1 MWNKGNKKGCGLG
14 DEIVSYMYDE
24 LAGADR
30 ERFESHLIGCTACT
44 DEFAEIANAR
54 YSVFD
59 WRKREFAAL
68 ETPAIVIPYDR
79 PIAHQDSVPFGA
91 FATFGEM
98 VRSWRLAF
106 AAVFI
111 AVAGISVFT
120 LVYLSN
126 PQQVTVSSV
135 PAPKGPDVIENVA
148 DETKEVATT
157 KLPIDAIKQVNYRS
171 NTARPVKAH
180 AVKSV
185 VRTHS
190 VLAGATVADQAAKS
204 GVSKPPVLGNYEEN
218 EDKSLRLADL
228 FDTEV
233 GVR

>member
-1 MWNKGNKKGCGLG
+1 MRNKGNKSGCGFG

-24 LAGADR
+24 LAAADR
-30 ERFESHLIGCTACT
+30 DRFESHLLACT
-44 DEFAEIANAR
+44 TCTDDFAAIADAR

-79 PIAHQDSVPFGA
+79 TEIQTQRIGALAAFGDI
-91 FATFGEM
+91 

-106 AAVFI
+106 ATGLI
-111 AVAGISVFT
+111 AVAAVTVLT
-120 LVYLSN
+120 LGYLSK

-135 PAPKGPDVIENVA
+135 PYKINVPAAVQNVA
-148 DETKEVATT
+148 NEQ
-157 KLPIDAIKQVNYRS
+157 KQVDVAKPEIESVKHVDLRPY
-171 NTARPVKAH
+171 TPRPVKAH
-180 AVKSV
+180 AIKPV
-185 VRTHS
+185 VRTHA
-190 VLAGATVADQAAKS
+190 VLQAPTVAAQTVKS
-204 GVSKPPVLGNYEEN
+204 GVNKAPVLSNYEEN

>member
-1 MWNKGNKKGCGLG
+1 MWNKGNEKGCGFA

-24 LAGADR
+24 LAAIDR
-30 ERFESHLIGCTACT
+30 EKFETHLINCTACT
-44 DEFAEIANAR
+44 DEFAAIADAG

-79 PIAHQDSVPFGA
+79 PIAHQFGA

-98 VRSWRLAF
+98 VRSWRFAF

-111 AVAGISVFT
+111 AIAGVSVFT

-171 NTARPVKAH
+171 NTARPVKPG
-180 AVKSV
+180 
-185 VRTHS
+185 VRTHT
-190 VLAGATVADQAAKS
+190 VLAGSTVADQAAKS
-204 GVSKPPVLGNYEEN
+204 GVSKPPVLSNYEEN